1 MTDTVPE
8 AAEPPQLEDGDGLIG
23 GQQYTNF
30 VNSVLHTDYDTKTI
44 YGWLA
49 MGRLPYGRLG
59 ARIMGSK
66 RAIRQ
71 RLAQSAGLT
80 A

>member
-1 MTDTVPE
+1 M
-8 AAEPPQLEDGDGLIG
+8 AEPPQIEDGDALLG
-23 GQQYTNF
+23 GGSYTAFINQ
-30 VNSVLHTDYDTKTI
+30 VLGTDYDEKTI

-49 MGRLPYGRLG
+49 MGRLPYGKLG
-59 ARIMGSK
+59 TRIIGSK

-71 RLAQSAGLT
+71 RLAQAAGIT

>member
-1 MTDTVPE
+1 
-8 AAEPPQLEDGDGLIG
+8 
-23 GQQYTNF
+23 
-30 VNSVLHTDYDTKTI
+30 VLGTDYDEKTI

-49 MGRLPYGRLG
+49 MNRLPYGRLG
-59 ARIMGSK
+59 MRIIGSK

-71 RLAQSAGLT
+71 KLAQAAGIT